1 MFDAVAIT
9 NGSLNANEIPSQDI
23 CDSCKR
29 QEWWHDDEKLKT
41 KTCQRF
47 TTRNARSAGLN
58 RARR

>member
-1 MFDAVAIT
+1 MIDQEDRIDNKVVDM
-9 NGSLNANEIPSQDI
+9 PSQDI
-23 CDSCKR
+23 CDTCKR